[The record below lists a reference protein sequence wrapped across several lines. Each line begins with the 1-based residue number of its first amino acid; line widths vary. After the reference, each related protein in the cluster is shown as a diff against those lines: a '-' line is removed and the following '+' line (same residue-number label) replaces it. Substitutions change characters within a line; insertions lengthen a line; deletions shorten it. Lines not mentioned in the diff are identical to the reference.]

1 MSEQTEINLDSF
13 RTEVRRFLETAP
25 TPEILEAGRKTTSVF
40 APFEQAMAWQ
50 RILYDKGWVAPAWP
64 VEYGGTGWNVEQR
77 YIFLEECNRRGVPP
91 LLPQNIQMVGPAV
104 IGFGSE
110 EQKRELLPRMLS
122 GEDFWCQG
130 YSEPGAGSDLASLK
144 CRAESDGDDYILN
157 GSKTWTTY
165 GHHANKMF
173 ALVRTSSEGKPQ
185 QGITF
190 LLLDMDLPGIEVRPI
205 IGLDGF
211 PEQCEVFF
219 TDVRVPKANRVG
231 DENRGWSVAKYV
243 LEFERGGSA
252 FAPWLKPALE
262 RLRAQCAAPLA
273 GGGNEGGECL
283 LDNPHLAHKLSAL
296 EVDALALEHTE
307 KRVNASLKHGEN
319 PGPMASLLKILGSET
334 LQKYSELQLEVSG
347 LDALPLQTDALHVGS
362 EVDLLTPEQHLLTM
376 PYYLNTRA
384 ASIYAGSNEV
394 QRSLLAKA
402 VLGM

>member
-1 MSEQTEINLDSF
+1 MSEPQELAAF
-13 RTEVRRFLETAP
+13 RQEVRDFLATAP

-40 APFEQAMAWQ
+40 APFKQAMAWQ
-50 RILYDKGWVAPAWP
+50 KILFDKGWVAPSWP
-64 VEYGGTGWNVEQR
+64 EEYGGTGWSIHQR
-77 YIFLEECNRRGVPP
+77 YIFAEECNRRGVPP
-91 LLPQNIQMVGPAV
+91 LLPQNLQMVGPAV
-104 IGFGSE
+104 LGFGTD
-110 EQKRELLPRMLS
+110 EQKAKYLPGMLS

-144 CRAESDGDDYILN
+144 CRADSDGDDYVLN

-205 IGLDGF
+205 IGLDGE

-219 TDVRVPKANRVG
+219 TDVRVPKQNRIG
-231 DENRGWSVAKYV
+231 EENEGWTVAKYV
-243 LEFERGGSA
+243 LEFERGGST
-252 FAPWLKPALE
+252 FGTWLVPALEALRARCEQADELGNRPIDKPAL
-262 RLRAQCAAPLA
+262 AQKLAELEIDICA
-273 GGGNEGGECL
+273 
-283 LDNPHLAHKLSAL
+283 
-296 EVDALALEHTE
+296 VEHTE
-307 KRVNASLKHGEN
+307 KRVNANLKHGEN
-319 PGPMASLLKILGSET
+319 PGPMASLLKIQGTEVMQRFSEV
-334 LQKYSELQLEVSG
+334 QLEVIG
-347 LDALPLQTDALHVGS
+347 LDALALQKEALQVGS
-362 EVDLLTPEQHLLTM
+362 EVAPLCDEAAILAM

-402 VLGM
+402 VLGG

>member
-1 MSEQTEINLDSF
+1 MSTTDQSVDLESF
-13 RTEVRRFLETAP
+13 RQEVRAFLETAP

-40 APFEQAMAWQ
+40 APFKETMAWQ
-50 RILYDKGWVAPAWP
+50 KILNDKGWVAPSWP
-64 VEYGGTGWNVEQR
+64 QEYGGTGWNIQQR
-77 YIFLEECNRRGVPP
+77 YIFTQECNRRGVPP

-104 IGFGSE
+104 LGFGTD
-110 EQKRELLPRMLS
+110 EQKAEYLPKMLS

-173 ALVRTSSEGKPQ
+173 ALVRTSTEGKPQ

-190 LLLDMDLPGIEVRPI
+190 LLLDMGLPGMEVRPI
-205 IGLDGF
+205 IGLDGE

-219 TDVRVPKANRVG
+219 TDVRVPKRNRIG
-231 DENRGWSVAKYV
+231 EENQGWTVAKYV
-243 LEFERGGSA
+243 LEFERGGST
-252 FAPWLKPALE
+252 FGTFLVPAMEQLHAVCDTPDASGN
-262 RLRAQCAAPLA
+262 RLSDDPILSYKLAELDIDIRA
-273 GGGNEGGECL
+273 
-283 LDNPHLAHKLSAL
+283 
-296 EVDALALEHTE
+296 VEHNE
-307 KRVNASLKHGEN
+307 KRVNANLKHGEN
-319 PGPMASLLKILGSET
+319 PGPMASLLKIMGTEVM
-334 LQKYSELQLEVSG
+334 QRFSELQLEVAG
-347 LDALPLQTDALHVGS
+347 LAGLPLQNDALVVGS
-362 EVDLLTPEQHLLTM
+362 NVAPIGEESALLAM

-402 VLGM
+402 ALGA